1 MTDHTHDPGN
11 AQAET
16 QNRTQK
22 PAPAQEAAK
31 APQSEP
37 NRPED
42 VLRDGNIKA
51 TIWKNERENSPAF
64 STVFSRTWQ
73 DDEGAYRDSHSF
85 SGTELLRVSELA
97 RGAYTRTNELRQEHR
112 VEFTREVSQNS
123 TEREG
128 DPELPYDERS
138 DLAAFKA
145 KREGQS
151 QDQPRSKSVTRR
163 K

>member
-1 MTDHTHDPGN
+1 MSERTHDPGN
-11 AQAET
+11 APEKT
-16 QNRTQK
+16 

-31 APQSEP
+31 TPQSEP

-51 TIWKNERENSPAF
+51 TIWKNERENGPSF

-73 DDEGAYRDSHSF
+73 DEEGGYRDSHSF

-97 RGAYTRTNELRQEHR
+97 RGAYTRTIELRQEHR
-112 VEFTREVSQNS
+112 VEITREETRS
-123 TEREG
+123 TSKD

-145 KREGQS
+145 KREAES
-151 QDQPRSKSVTRR
+151 QEQPRTKSVSRR

>member
-1 MTDHTHDPGN
+1 MTNETTNPGHDPRP
-11 AQAET
+11 ADTQAASES
-16 QNRTQK
+16 QTQK
-22 PAPAQEAAK
+22 PENNGPA
-31 APQSEP
+31 
-37 NRPED
+37 D

-51 TIWKNERENSPAF
+51 TIWKNERENGPSF

-73 DDEGAYRDSHSF
+73 DEEGGYRDSHSF

-97 RGAYTRTNELRQEHR
+97 RGAYTRTLELRQEHR
-112 VEFTREVSQNS
+112 VEITREETRS
-123 TEREG
+123 TSKD

-145 KREGQS
+145 KREAES
-151 QDQPRSKSVTRR
+151 QEQPRTKSVSRR

>member
-1 MTDHTHDPGN
+1 MTNHTHDPGK
-11 AQAET
+11 AQANT
-16 QNRTQK
+16 Q
-22 PAPAQEAAK
+22 APAQDTAK
-31 APQSEP
+31 APQPAS
-37 NRPED
+37 NLPED

-51 TIWKNERENSPAF
+51 TIWKNERENGPAF
-64 STVFSRTWQ
+64 STVFARTWQ

-97 RGAYTRTNELRQEHR
+97 RGAYTRTIELRQEHR
-112 VEFTREVSQNS
+112 VEITREESH
-123 TEREG
+123 TPKKEG

-145 KREGQS
+145 KREGQT
-151 QDQPRSKSVTRR
+151 QDQQRSKSVSRR